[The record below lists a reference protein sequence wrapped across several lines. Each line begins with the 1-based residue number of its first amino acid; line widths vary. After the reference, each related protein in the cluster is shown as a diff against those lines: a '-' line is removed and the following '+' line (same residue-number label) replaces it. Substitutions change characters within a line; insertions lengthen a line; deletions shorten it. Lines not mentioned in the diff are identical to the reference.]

1 MLHFFS
7 QNSNNTTIKPIYEE
21 FPKKGRTFSEI
32 NDNEPIFYND
42 LFKINLA
49 TSITINED
57 FRKAQ
62 AFFIPDISWAY
73 AYAKGIQNS
82 KLFVINVEHDCLHYD
97 DFINRGLLDFWN
109 HCWNDMETNYVLVL
123 DTLNLTQVECGLK
136 PLLDVIGGLRPNL
149 QGTTLGLPQNVKIFA
164 TVVSVKDTI
173 GLPLTPRLFSKW
185 GAIDFDLEPITF
197 ANNFWNKEHV
207 IGYFEPKDLLFDSIE
222 IDEEMK
228 KNYYDY

>member
-1 MLHFFS
+1 M
-7 QNSNNTTIKPIYEE
+7 
-21 FPKKGRTFSEI
+21 
-32 NDNEPIFYND
+32 
-42 LFKINLA
+42 
-49 TSITINED
+49 
-57 FRKAQ
+57 
-62 AFFIPDISWAY
+62 
-73 AYAKGIQNS
+73 
-82 KLFVINVEHDCLHYD
+82 HYD